1 VRTLLHRRSAGT
13 GLLESQF
20 PAGRAT
26 GLRQGF
32 VVGAN
37 SPKTTVFFLAILPQF
52 VERGGFSPILPM
64 LLLGLVWTGIALVS
78 DSARGLAAVRA
89 KGWLVRSP
97 RRAEMAS
104 AASGVVMVGLAVGL
118 AVTGSRN

>member
-1 VRTLLHRRSAGT
+1 MRTLLHRRSAGT

-52 VERGGFSPILPM
+52 VERGGFSPIL
-64 LLLGLVWTGIALVS
+64 LGLVWTGIALVS